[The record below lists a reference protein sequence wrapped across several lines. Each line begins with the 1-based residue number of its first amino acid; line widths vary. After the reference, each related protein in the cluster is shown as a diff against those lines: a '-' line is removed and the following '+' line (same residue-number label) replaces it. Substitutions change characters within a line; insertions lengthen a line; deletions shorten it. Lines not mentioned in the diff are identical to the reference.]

1 MWKVDDI
8 ELARSGHDLIRVI
21 GQREYEYNL
30 DYNRVDVREMVDIVW
45 LKLSGLTIL
54 TIFDCNILFCMSDYH
69 AIR

>member
-30 DYNRVDVREMVDIVW
+30 DYNRVDVERW
-45 LKLSGLTIL
+45 
-54 TIFDCNILFCMSDYH
+54 
-69 AIR
+69 